1 MSSFYKKFCRILK
14 IWDRDTLNLQASLQ
28 GHDEY
33 ITILDI
39 SKCNQFIA
47 SAGKDTQVVIWDLA
61 QGKIVKRL
69 KDHTQMVNRISFFTI
84 KDSQT

>member
-69 KDHTQMVNRISFFTI
+69 KDHT
-84 KDSQT
+84 